1 MLLPLIRQSDYL
13 SDLQSWGLFVTSMRC
28 LTWRVEGKKP
38 FLCSHGIEYRKI
50 DPQPSE
56 LVSGLLSA
64 CCFQIS
70 ILFILNLKP
79 LTHAVCDQWR
89 KSHCN
94 VTGVTCDEFQ
104 TVKTKLDNPQLR
116 GWIGYSAYF
125 CYKIQSCERIFSMF
139 MKKVST
145 RQKVGLFFLNSLVV
159 VREKELVRD
168 KFVSAG
174 ILKASFLTF
183 ILYMLCAIFASIARV
198 TTRRRLLPYP
208 FIYEGNDCPQFQEKA
223 PFLQVFSSL
232 TAPRSNCLVNC
243 KLVNI

>member
-125 CYKIQSCERIFSMF
+125 CYKIQSCERIFSVF
-139 MKKVST
+139 MKKSV
-145 RQKVGLFFLNSLVV
+145 QGKKWDYFFL
-159 VREKELVRD
+159 
-168 KFVSAG
+168 
-174 ILKASFLTF
+174 
-183 ILYMLCAIFASIARV
+183 
-198 TTRRRLLPYP
+198 
-208 FIYEGNDCPQFQEKA
+208 
-223 PFLQVFSSL
+223 
-232 TAPRSNCLVNC
+232 TAW
-243 KLVNI
+243 

>member
-104 TVKTKLDNPQLR
+104 TVKTKLDNPNSEGGLDT
-116 GWIGYSAYF
+116 AL
-125 CYKIQSCERIFSMF
+125 IFATKYNHVKGSFLF

-174 ILKASFLTF
+174 ILKPPFLLSYF
-183 ILYMLCAIFASIARV
+183 ICSVLF
-198 TTRRRLLPYP
+198 LLPLHVLQQE
-208 FIYEGNDCPQFQEKA
+208 EGCCHTHLYTKVTIAHNSRK
-223 PFLQVFSSL
+223 
-232 TAPRSNCLVNC
+232 
-243 KLVNI
+243 KLLFYKFFHP

>member
-38 FLCSHGIEYRKI
+38 PLCSHGIEYRKI

-125 CYKIQSCERIFSMF
+125 CYKIQSCERIFSVYEKVNVQG
-139 MKKVST
+139 KKSDY
-145 RQKVGLFFLNSLVV
+145 FFL
-159 VREKELVRD
+159 
-168 KFVSAG
+168 
-174 ILKASFLTF
+174 
-183 ILYMLCAIFASIARV
+183 
-198 TTRRRLLPYP
+198 
-208 FIYEGNDCPQFQEKA
+208 
-223 PFLQVFSSL
+223 
-232 TAPRSNCLVNC
+232 TAW
-243 KLVNI
+243 